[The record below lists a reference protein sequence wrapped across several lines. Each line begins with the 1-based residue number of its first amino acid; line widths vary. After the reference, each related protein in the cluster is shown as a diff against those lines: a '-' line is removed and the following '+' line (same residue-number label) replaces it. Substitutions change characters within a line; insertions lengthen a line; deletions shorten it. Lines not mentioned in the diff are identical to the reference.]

1 MTMSDLQTQRRILM
15 VDDDVL
21 IAMTSVD
28 MLEELGHK
36 VIEAHSGHEALALLG
51 KSLDGGD
58 RIDLMITDFSMPG
71 MNGAEL
77 AQQARRLVPGLP
89 ILLASG
95 YTDLPEGMDVDVGR
109 LGKPYSQE
117 DLASEIA
124 KVMVG

>member
-1 MTMSDLQTQRRILM
+1 MSNEQKQRRILM

-28 MLEELGHK
+28 MLEDLGHK
-36 VIEAHSGHEALALLG
+36 VVEAHSGHEALELLG

-58 RIDLMITDFSMPG
+58 RIDLMITDFSVPG

-77 AQQARRLVPGLP
+77 AMQARQLVPGLP

-95 YTDLPEGMDVDVGR
+95 YTDLPAGMDVDVGL

-124 KVMVG
+124 KVIPG

>member
-1 MTMSDLQTQRRILM
+1 MMSDLQTQRRILM

-36 VIEAHSGHEALALLG
+36 VIEAHSGHEALEMLG
-51 KSLDGGD
+51 KSINGGD

-77 AQQARRLVPGLP
+77 AQQARQLVPGLP

-95 YTDLPEGMDVDVGR
+95 YSDLPEGMDINVGR

-124 KVMVG
+124 KVLVG

>member
-1 MTMSDLQTQRRILM
+1 M

-36 VIEAHSGHEALALLG
+36 VIEAHSGREALELLG
-51 KSLDGGD
+51 KAIDSGD
-58 RIDLMITDFSMPG
+58 RIDLLITDFSMPG

-77 AQQARRLVPGLP
+77 AVQARQIVPGLP

-95 YTDLPEGMDVDVGR
+95 YTDLPDGMDINVGR

-124 KVMVG
+124 KVLVG

>member
-1 MTMSDLQTQRRILM
+1 MTIDSQTPRLILM

-36 VIEAHSGHEALALLG
+36 VIEAHSGREALEVLG
-51 KSLDGGD
+51 KAANGGD
-58 RIDLMITDFSMPG
+58 RIDLLITDFSMPG

-77 AQQARRLVPGLP
+77 AIQARQLVPGLP
-89 ILLASG
+89 ILLATG
-95 YTDLPEGMDVDVGR
+95 YTELPQGMEIDVGR

-117 DLASEIA
+117 DLASGIA
-124 KVMVG
+124 KAISG